1 MLLII
6 SLAYADDRYIQA
18 MISVALH
25 VLADLQRVLHQDAGL
40 DPYVPKTCFLPPQGV
55 SQQIALDIAQNII
68 KNTPDLAPAHSG
80 NISLALFCPELKVSL
95 ASLSKASVPL
105 H

>member
-6 SLAYADDRYIQA
+6 SLAYTDDGHIQVK
-18 MISVALH
+18 ISVALH
-25 VLADLQRVLHQDAGL
+25 VLTDLHRVLHQDAGL
-40 DPYVPKTCFLPPQGV
+40 DPYVSKTFFLLPQGV
-55 SQQIALDIAQNII
+55 SHQIVFDIAQNII
-68 KNTPDLAPAHSG
+68 KNTPARAPVYSG
-80 NISLALFCPELKVSL
+80 NISMSSFCPELKVSL